1 MNDEERQRQMDFIVQ
16 QQAKFT
22 TQLNSL
28 TERVDAIAGKV
39 DAIADTQQ
47 RAEKRWEETE
57 KGIRAL
63 LAIAELHEQEIRAHD
78 LLSSANARQIAAN
91 TRHIA
96 ELREAGRET
105 NERVNALINTVE
117 RLISER
123 RDGGPQEG

>member
-1 MNDEERQRQMDFIVQ
+1 MDNEERQGQMDFIVQ
-16 QQAKFT
+16 QQAQFII
-22 TQLNSL
+22 QLNGL
-28 TERVDAIAGKV
+28 TKKV
-39 DAIADTQQ
+39 DALADTQQ
-47 RAEKRWEETE
+47 RAERRWEETE

-105 NERVNALINTVE
+105 NERVNALIGTVE
-117 RLISER
+117 RLLSER
-123 RDGGPQEG
+123 RDGGAQQG